1 VTVRD
6 DPVLEATE
14 LLTIP
19 ETLLVPLLDAAAA
32 VLRELDTVDFPPV
45 LRPLASFGKQ
55 GLTTS
60 PARQQL
66 RRALDVD
73 RGFRDRAVAEFC
85 ARPEVEGALA
95 LWDPRQAL
103 RRVDEAAERSDLA
116 LLASV
121 LYAARPEGWMFGLGV
136 VCSTFDRQRLEKEA
150 HDDAK
155 ARQLQLATLDEAR
168 RRAEESCDRARQDV
182 ARLEEQ
188 LGAERRARR
197 EREGKAERAIDAAR
211 GTRAEADAVVAK
223 ARAAADEAEGRLE
236 REASRARDAEREVRE
251 LRRELAA
258 RDEAAR
264 PGPAPSAAFA
274 DAARDAQ
281 RLAAALDALTQS
293 ANSPPANPSRGE
305 SRAGGARPAGSG
317 PRSGEPSAGA
327 GAGTGSV
334 RRTRVPRPPGREED
348 SVAGLDAMLR
358 TRGVALV
365 VDGYNVSMRGW
376 GDAAPATQRDGLLG
390 ALERLHLR
398 LRCDVIVVFDGSDVE
413 AIPGRRRAGV
423 RIVFSAAD
431 EEADPVVVRQV
442 EALPSARPALVASS
456 DRWVQDHAREV
467 GATVVSADTLLGL
480 LRQ

>member
-6 DPVLEATE
+6 DPVLETTE

-19 ETLLVPLLDAAAA
+19 ESLLVPLLDAAAA

-73 RGFRDRAVAEFC
+73 PGFRDRAVTQFC

-95 LWDPRQAL
+95 FWDARQAL

-168 RRAEESCDRARQDV
+168 RRAEENSNRARHDV

-188 LGAERRARR
+188 LGVERRSRR
-197 EREGKAERAIDAAR
+197 EREGKAERAVDAAR
-211 GTRAEADAVVAK
+211 GSRAEADAVVAK
-223 ARAAADEAEGRLE
+223 ARATADEAESRLE

-264 PGPAPSAAFA
+264 PGPVASAGFA

-281 RLAAALDALTQS
+281 RLADALDALTHQS
-293 ANSPPANPSRGE
+293 TDP
-305 SRAGGARPAGSG
+305 ARPAGARPSISD
-317 PRSGEPSAGA
+317 PRSDGPPS
-327 GAGTGSV
+327 TGGGPA
-334 RRTRVPRPPGREED
+334 RRSRVPRPPGREED

-358 TRGVALV
+358 TRGIALV

-398 LRCDVIVVFDGSDVE
+398 LRCDVVVVFDGSDVE

-423 RIVFSAAD
+423 RVVFSAAD
-431 EEADPVVVRQV
+431 EEADPVVIRQV
-442 EALPSARPALVASS
+442 EALPSTRPALVASS

>member
-1 VTVRD
+1 
-6 DPVLEATE
+6 
-14 LLTIP
+14 
-19 ETLLVPLLDAAAA
+19 
-32 VLRELDTVDFPPV
+32 VLRDLDPVDFPPA

-66 RRALDVD
+66 HRALDVD
-73 RGFRDRAVAEFC
+73 RGFRDRTVARFC
-85 ARPEVEGALA
+85 DRPEVDGVLA
-95 LWDPRQAL
+95 VWDARQAL
-103 RRVDEAAERSDLA
+103 RRVDEAAEQSDLA

-121 LYAARPEGWMFGLGV
+121 LYAARPDGWMFGLGA
-136 VCSTFDRQRLEKEA
+136 VCSMFERQRLEKEA

-188 LGAERRARR
+188 LGSERRARR

-211 GTRAEADAVVAK
+211 GTRAEADARVAK
-223 ARAAADEAEGRLE
+223 ARAAADEAESRLE
-236 REASRARDAEREVRE
+236 REASRARQAEREARE

-258 RDEAAR
+258 RDEAGR
-264 PGPAPSAAFA
+264 PGPTTSAAFA

-281 RLAAALDALTQS
+281 RLAAALDALTNQ
-293 ANSPPANPSRGE
+293 PADPTPAAARAAAPEPSGTAGPDPSRT
-305 SRAGGARPAGSG
+305 SR
-317 PRSGEPSAGA
+317 RS
-327 GAGTGSV
+327 
-334 RRTRVPRPPGREED
+334 RVPRPPGREED
-348 SVAGLDAMLR
+348 SVPGLDAMLR

-398 LRCDVIVVFDGSDVE
+398 LRCDVVVVFDGSDVE
-413 AIPGRRRAGV
+413 AIPGRRRSGV
-423 RIVFSAAD
+423 RVLFSAAD
-431 EEADPVVVRQV
+431 EDADPVVVRQV
-442 EALPSARPALVASS
+442 EALPASRPALVASS

>member
-1 VTVRD
+1 MTVRD
-6 DPVLEATE
+6 DPVLETTE

-19 ETLLVPLLDAAAA
+19 ESLLVPLLDAAAA

-73 RGFRDRAVAEFC
+73 RGFRDRAVERFC
-85 ARPEVEGALA
+85 ARPEVEDAVA
-95 LWDPRQAL
+95 VWDARQAL
-103 RRVDEAAERSDLA
+103 HRVEEAAERSDLA

-121 LYAARPEGWMFGLGV
+121 LFAARPEGWMFGLGV

-150 HDDAK
+150 HDDAQ

-168 RRAEESCDRARQDV
+168 RRAEEAGDRARHDV

-188 LGAERRARR
+188 LGVERRSRR

-211 GTRAEADAVVAK
+211 GSRAEADAVVAK
-223 ARAAADEAEGRLE
+223 ARAATDEAEGRLE

-258 RDEAAR
+258 RDEPAG
-264 PGPAPSAAFA
+264 PGPLASAAFA

-281 RLAAALDALTQS
+281 RLAAALDALS
-293 ANSPPANPSRGE
+293 HRPADPPAAAPHPAPPDVPS
-305 SRAGGARPAGSG
+305 GGSPAATRP
-317 PRSGEPSAGA
+317 PRRS
-327 GAGTGSV
+327 
-334 RRTRVPRPPGREED
+334 RVPRPAGREED

-365 VDGYNVSMRGW
+365 IDGYNVSMRGW

-398 LRCDVIVVFDGSDVE
+398 LRCDVVVVFDGSDVD
-413 AIPGRRRAGV
+413 ALPGRRRAGV
-423 RIVFSAAD
+423 RVVFSAAD

-442 EALPSARPALVASS
+442 EALPTSRPALVASS

-480 LRQ
+480 LRR

>member
-1 VTVRD
+1 MTVRD
-6 DPVLEATE
+6 DPAVETTEA
-14 LLTIP
+14 LTIP
-19 ETLLVPLLDAAAA
+19 ELLLVPLLDAAAA

-66 RRALDVD
+66 RRAFDVD
-73 RGFRDRAVAEFC
+73 PGFRDRAVERFC
-85 ARPEVEGALA
+85 ARPEVETALSA
-95 LWDPRQAL
+95 WDPRQAQ
-103 RRVDEAAERSDLA
+103 RRVDDAAERADLP
-116 LLASV
+116 LLASTLFV
-121 LYAARPEGWMFGLGV
+121 ARPDGWLFGLGV
-136 VCSTFDRQRLEKEA
+136 VCSTFDRQRVETEA

-155 ARQLQLATLDEAR
+155 AHQLQLATLDEAR
-168 RRAEESCDRARQDV
+168 RRAEEAADRARHDV

-211 GTRAEADAVVAK
+211 GSRAEADAVVAS
-223 ARAAADEAEGRLE
+223 ARAVADDAEARLE
-236 REASRARDAEREVRE
+236 REAQRARDAEREVRE

-258 RDEAAR
+258 RAEA
-264 PGPAPSAAFA
+264 PPSSTAPSSGLA

-281 RLAAALDALTQS
+281 RLAATLDALTRGGP
-293 ANSPPANPSRGE
+293 PPA
-305 SRAGGARPAGSG
+305 
-317 PRSGEPSAGA
+317 
-327 GAGTGSV
+327 AGTPTTAPAATGPATGRSS
-334 RRTRVPRPPGREED
+334 RRSRVPRPAGREAD
-348 SVAGLDAMLR
+348 SVPGLDTMLR

-376 GDAAPATQRDGLLG
+376 ADATPATQRDGLLG

-398 LRCDVIVVFDGSDVE
+398 LRCDVVVVFDGSDVG
-413 AIPGRRRAGV
+413 AVPGRRRAGLRV
-423 RIVFSAAD
+423 VFSAAD

-442 EALPSARPALVASS
+442 EALAPTRPVLVASS
-456 DRWVQDHAREV
+456 DRWVQDHAAEA